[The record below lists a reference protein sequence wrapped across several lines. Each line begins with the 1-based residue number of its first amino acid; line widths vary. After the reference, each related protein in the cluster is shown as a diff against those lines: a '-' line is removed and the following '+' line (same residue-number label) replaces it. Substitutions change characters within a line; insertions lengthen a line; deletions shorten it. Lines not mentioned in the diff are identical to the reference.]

1 MKPTSNCYTTPSR
14 SICEA
19 SPRLL
24 AYRHSR
30 LMATRLLLVK
40 KDSVPRSERERTANC
55 QSTRLDVQTF
65 NLATASLPTHACFTV
80 LLLFD
85 CKISSAIIGV
95 SVHVRCTASPLT
107 IRMVLLYGHRTH
119 PM

>member
-24 AYRHSR
+24 AYRHSW
-30 LMATRLLLVK
+30 LMTTWSLLAK
-40 KDSVPRSERERTANC
+40 KDSMPRSERERTANC

-65 NLATASLPTHACFTV
+65 NLATASLPTHVCFTV